1 MKTLK
6 TTKRRISQQL
16 KVATG
21 QAEMTRD
28 AEFDLAYRDFA
39 DLESNLKLL
48 SSQCVS
54 IIHNVDSWCD
64 TNRKLA
70 DELLHFTMK
79 SEVDTEDMTEYRE
92 AINNLHIALQAEY
105 DYTRRAIICV
115 LRSHIIVRIDG
126 LLKQEFA
133 AVEKVVKTRKNI
145 LTDYDSHRA
154 KCSLYERRGDSSNAD
169 RFRVKMEHDSEMLRE
184 HSEYLRK
191 RFAELVAVG
200 GALLRQETAT
210 LVACEMYLLQCQ
222 NEAMATIASGFSGSS
237 VQQVLEGLAALAER
251 IKDGEDVEREYVP
264 PALALP
270 ALSCAEPPVVTDYP
284 AVSRL
289 QASSQSSQVG
299 SQTDK
304 VDFQT
309 DKVGFQT
316 DPVSSQGN
324 PVNAQPMTVQQPKG
338 TGEKEPQMVRAL
350 YSLDTAVEGELAFK
364 EGDCIEVLREDPSGW
379 WEGRLNGKT
388 GRFPCN
394 YTQACLAVCYPILP
408 QFENSG
414 TASETNTDTNPW
426 ERPPTDKCSC
436 PVPR

>member
-1 MKTLK
+1 MMDKFVKTLK

-48 SSQCVS
+48 SS
-54 IIHNVDSWCD
+54 HWCD

-237 VQQVLEGLAALAER
+237 VQQVLEGLTALAER

-289 QASSQSSQVG
+289 QASSQSSQVD
-299 SQTDK
+299 S
-304 VDFQT
+304 QT

-316 DPVSSQGN
+316 DKA
-324 PVNAQPMTVQQPKG
+324 NAQPMTAQQPKG
-338 TGEKEPQMVRAL
+338 TSEREPQMVRAL

-394 YTQACLAVCYPILP
+394 YTQAC
-408 QFENSG
+408 
-414 TASETNTDTNPW
+414 
-426 ERPPTDKCSC
+426 
-436 PVPR
+436 